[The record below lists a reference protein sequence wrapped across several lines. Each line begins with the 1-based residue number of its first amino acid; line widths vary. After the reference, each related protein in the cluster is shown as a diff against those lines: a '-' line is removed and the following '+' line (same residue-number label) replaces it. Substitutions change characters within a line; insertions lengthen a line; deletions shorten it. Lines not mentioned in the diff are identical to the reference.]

1 MTTDVPSP
9 LVPKLR
15 FPEFRVDT
23 TWLAPQL
30 ADLYGFKRTNT
41 LSRDNLNYE
50 FGTIRNIHYGDI
62 HTKFKPLFR
71 LENEHVPY
79 VNLDVAPD
87 GFDDDAFCKEGDIV
101 LADASEDLDD
111 VGKAIEVVSLNGE
124 RVVSGTH
131 TILATR
137 RGSVPVVG
145 FGGQL
150 FQSTAVRTGIKR
162 EAQGAKIYG
171 ISANR
176 ISAIPVPVPPTEAEQ
191 QKIADCLGSLDDLVA
206 AEGRKLEA
214 LRQHKQGLM
223 QQLLPRPGE
232 TVPRLRFPDFQNA
245 GAWEEETLDDLAR
258 RGTGHTP
265 KKAIAEYYNG
275 GIKWVSLADSK
286 RLDNGLISETEI
298 EISEE
303 GINNS
308 SAVLHPAGSVI
319 LSRDAGVGK
328 SAIIS
333 CSMAVSQHFIVW
345 TCEPSVLSNWFLY
358 YQLQLLKPLFERIA
372 TGSTIKTIGLPFFNA
387 MRVTVPRL
395 AEQHRIA
402 DCLSMLDARL
412 AAQVQKL
419 DALKT
424 HKQGLLQQLF
434 PPLESQ

>member
-87 GFDDDAFCKEGDIV
+87 GLDDDAFCEEGDIV

-124 RVVSGTH
+124 RVVAGTH

-162 EAQGAKIYG
+162 EAQGAKVYG

-191 QKIADCLGSLDDLVA
+191 QKVADCLGSLDDLIA

-223 QQLLPRPGE
+223 QQLFPQAGE
-232 TVPRLRFPDFQNA
+232 TVPRLRFPEFEDA
-245 GAWEEETLDDLAR
+245 PAWEEERLGNLVAIVSGKSPSQYALFAQGDCAFVKVEDLNNCSKYQVDAR
-258 RGTGHTP
+258 
-265 KKAIAEYYNG
+265 EYCND
-275 GIKWVSLADSK
+275 V
-286 RLDNGLISETEI
+286 
-298 EISEE
+298 
-303 GINNS
+303 
-308 SAVLHPAGSVI
+308 
-319 LSRDAGVGK
+319 RDAVPSGSILFPKRGA
-328 SAIIS
+328 AIENNKIRITAS
-333 CSMAVSQHFIVW
+333 EILIDTNLMAL
-345 TCEPSVLSNWFLY
+345 TPCNTTATEFLY
-358 YQLQLLKPLFERIA
+358 YYLVRVGLAHIA
-372 TGSTIKTIGLPFFNA
+372 DTSSIPQINNKHIIPY
-387 MRVTVPRL
+387 RVLVPSES
-395 AEQHRIA
+395 EQHRIA

-412 AAQVQKL
+412 AAQVQKHN
-419 DALKT
+419 ALKT

-434 PPLESQ
+434 PSLESQ

>member
-1 MTTDVPSP
+1 M
-9 LVPKLR
+9 PKLR

-87 GFDDDAFCKEGDIV
+87 GFDDEAFCEEGDIV
-101 LADASEDLDD
+101 LADASEDLDG

-124 RVVSGTH
+124 RVVAGTH

-150 FQSTAVRTGIKR
+150 FQSAAVRTGIKR
-162 EAQGAKIYG
+162 EAQGAKVYG

-191 QKIADCLGSLDDLVA
+191 QRIATCLSSLEDVLAAQARKI
-206 AEGRKLEA
+206 EA

-223 QQLLPRPGE
+223 QQLFPQPGE
-232 TVPRLRFPDFQNA
+232 TVPRLRFPEF
-245 GAWEEETLDDLAR
+245 
-258 RGTGHTP
+258 
-265 KKAIAEYYNG
+265 
-275 GIKWVSLADSK
+275 
-286 RLDNGLISETEI
+286 
-298 EISEE
+298 SEE
-303 GINNS
+303 GAWDETTIGNM
-308 SAVLHPAGSVI
+308 GEVI
-319 LSRDAGVGK
+319 
-328 SAIIS
+328 
-333 CSMAVSQHFIVW
+333 
-345 TCEPSVLSNWFLY
+345 
-358 YQLQLLKPLFERIA
+358 
-372 TGSTIKTIGLPFFNA
+372 TGSTPSTSRRDFYGGDFMFVSPADISDLRFVEETKTTLTEAGFAECRPIKKNSVLFVCIGSTIGKVAQCSRPCATNQQINSLVASPAFVADFA
-387 MRVTVPRL
+387 YYLLDRESVRIARL
-395 AEQHRIA
+395 AGKQAVPIINKSLFATVKVTAPVFAEQQRIA
-402 DCLSMLDARL
+402 DCLSSLDARL
-412 AAQVQKL
+412 AAQVQKIN
-419 DALKT
+419 ALKT

-434 PPLESQ
+434 PSPEAV